1 VPIELPNRYQGLT
14 RLGRGG
20 GGEVWEVRDRHSQG
34 VYALKVLAEGAA
46 ERERAAL
53 VREAVALSALEGL
66 GLPRIIHFGQL
77 AGSGRLY
84 MVRELVRG
92 TSLERLIEQ
101 GQRREAL
108 DALVRAADQ
117 LTVIHRS
124 GLLHGDFK
132 PANVIVGPDGHVTL
146 VDLGLSAPWREGG
159 APVEGLTPRYAAP
172 ELFRG
177 APLTVRAEVYALG
190 VALGDLVAREPAQ
203 GDSRESRALREVVR
217 LATHPDPEQRPP
229 SADELA
235 SSVRAAAGLGVHE
248 PLPNEA
254 LEWPVVGIEETAPRL
269 LEAVRRLEPGAE
281 LDVVG
286 PRGSGRSLLVRRLRW
301 TLGIE
306 GHPVCWID
314 AGLAGNAEGVLD
326 GELGD
331 PETPSCSGVLL
342 VDDADS
348 LTAAAESRITKARSL
363 GLRVVAVRGE
373 ARSPV
378 AVFPVPPLDRSAA
391 AVLLRRA
398 VPSLPER
405 IVDQLLTSSECRPGE
420 LRRLV
425 RSIASEAVV
434 GATDIE
440 RLQGGAGDRGPRAQ
454 EDSDSLHEAVAL
466 LDRGRYRQ
474 AQELLATVDEAAAR
488 PVPLAVARARLELG
502 FGEASPALRWL
513 EAARPALERA
523 RPEERADYTLYLG
536 RAQLVAGDCAAAV
549 ETLAGAL
556 GDEARVAEAC
566 AYRGVAL
573 SYLGRQDEARAHL
586 DEALAHAKESGSARA
601 EGIALNSLGLVL
613 HRRDDLEGA
622 RAAYLSASEAAERA
636 EDAGT
641 LATVQ
646 LALGGIL
653 QIGGE
658 VAEAITR
665 FEAAADMGRRSG
677 RQSIVTHALLNLANL
692 DLHLGRLSH
701 AKGSLT
707 ALESQREQLAPAQ
720 RAHLDGLQAE
730 LADGSGQLDEAVRRF
745 RAAASAFAALD
756 RGVDAAEAR
765 LEGILVL
772 ARTSGVD
779 VAELRRELAQAEAE
793 IGGSPAH
800 RALTLMVSARVELV
814 AGDERKARSHIDSA
828 LAAARQAGQKEWL
841 WQALE
846 ARAELEESGGQP
858 LMARRDREEALAV
871 LEEMAARLPRDLRE
885 VYWNDARRRQLRLR
899 VQAAPAGAPVS
910 MAVSGS
916 DSASLASA
924 TSTSLEQRLAQ
935 ILGVNSELVGEFDVE
950 RLAARITEYAVRLL
964 RAERGFIL
972 LVNDDG
978 SLEVHALRSRTG
990 DEQHV
995 EFSRSIAETVI
1006 NSGQPLVSL
1015 SARDDMRMAGYAS
1028 VHQLMLQ
1035 SVACVPIRARARRAI
1050 GALYLETRLNRGA
1063 HFEQELPAL
1072 QAFADQM
1079 AIALEN
1085 ARLVNENKRRADEL
1099 AESNRQLEAAQQRLR
1114 ELLGDRTAKLKLA
1127 RERLRETR
1135 DVLYGHFGYQGM
1147 VGTSAAM
1154 RSVYSLIERLKDT
1167 DVPVLLTGESGTG
1180 KEVAARALHAC
1191 SAHRRGRFVAINCGA
1206 IPEHLLESELFGSVR
1221 GAFTGADRDR
1231 RGLLR
1236 EGEGGSVLLDEIG
1249 EMPHKMQAGL
1259 LRVLQEGKVR
1269 PVGGSQE
1276 ESVNIRLMFATNR
1289 DLEQLVRAGTFR
1301 EDLYY
1306 RIHVVELRLPALRD
1320 RREDIPQL
1328 VDHFLGLFA
1337 ARYKRERKT
1346 VTREALRRLCDYSW
1360 PGNVRQLEHV
1370 LLNAWVLSERPEIE
1384 CADFEFPD
1392 GSVPSEPRPEAAP
1405 SAAPDPGSAESAAP
1419 GPRRSRRSSV
1429 PQRMDERDSILRAL
1443 EQCNWNRL
1451 KAAELL
1457 GIPRRTLYRRLKQYK
1472 IQ

>member
-1 VPIELPNRYQGLT
+1 
-14 RLGRGG
+14 
-20 GGEVWEVRDRHSQG
+20 
-34 VYALKVLAEGAA
+34 
-46 ERERAAL
+46 
-53 VREAVALSALEGL
+53 
-66 GLPRIIHFGQL
+66 
-77 AGSGRLY
+77 
-84 MVRELVRG
+84 
-92 TSLERLIEQ
+92 
-101 GQRREAL
+101 
-108 DALVRAADQ
+108 
-117 LTVIHRS
+117 
-124 GLLHGDFK
+124 
-132 PANVIVGPDGHVTL
+132 
-146 VDLGLSAPWREGG
+146 
-159 APVEGLTPRYAAP
+159 
-172 ELFRG
+172 
-177 APLTVRAEVYALG
+177 
-190 VALGDLVAREPAQ
+190 
-203 GDSRESRALREVVR
+203 
-217 LATHPDPEQRPP
+217 
-229 SADELA
+229 
-235 SSVRAAAGLGVHE
+235 
-248 PLPNEA
+248 
-254 LEWPVVGIEETAPRL
+254 
-269 LEAVRRLEPGAE
+269 
-281 LDVVG
+281 
-286 PRGSGRSLLVRRLRW
+286 
-301 TLGIE
+301 
-306 GHPVCWID
+306 
-314 AGLAGNAEGVLD
+314 
-326 GELGD
+326 
-331 PETPSCSGVLL
+331 
-342 VDDADS
+342 
-348 LTAAAESRITKARSL
+348 
-363 GLRVVAVRGE
+363 
-373 ARSPV
+373 
-378 AVFPVPPLDRSAA
+378 
-391 AVLLRRA
+391 
-398 VPSLPER
+398 
-405 IVDQLLTSSECRPGE
+405 
-420 LRRLV
+420 
-425 RSIASEAVV
+425 
-434 GATDIE
+434 
-440 RLQGGAGDRGPRAQ
+440 
-454 EDSDSLHEAVAL
+454 
-466 LDRGRYRQ
+466 
-474 AQELLATVDEAAAR
+474 
-488 PVPLAVARARLELG
+488 
-502 FGEASPALRWL
+502 
-513 EAARPALERA
+513 
-523 RPEERADYTLYLG
+523 
-536 RAQLVAGDCAAAV
+536 
-549 ETLAGAL
+549 
-556 GDEARVAEAC
+556 
-566 AYRGVAL
+566 
-573 SYLGRQDEARAHL
+573 
-586 DEALAHAKESGSARA
+586 
-601 EGIALNSLGLVL
+601 
-613 HRRDDLEGA
+613 
-622 RAAYLSASEAAERA
+622 
-636 EDAGT
+636 
-641 LATVQ
+641 
-646 LALGGIL
+646 
-653 QIGGE
+653 
-658 VAEAITR
+658 
-665 FEAAADMGRRSG
+665 
-677 RQSIVTHALLNLANL
+677 LLNLANL

-701 AKGSLT
+701 AQGSLT
-707 ALESQREQLAPAQ
+707 TLEAQRDQLAPAQ

-730 LADGSGQLDEAVRRF
+730 IAGSLGQLDESARRF
-745 RAAASAFAALD
+745 KAAASAFAALD

-765 LEGILVL
+765 LEGILV
-772 ARTSGVD
+772 ASRASGVD
-779 VAELRRELAQAEAE
+779 IAELRRELGQAEAE

-800 RALTLMVSARVELV
+800 RALTLMASARVELV
-814 AGDERKARSHIDSA
+814 AGDERKARELIDSA
-828 LAAARQAGQKEWL
+828 IAAARQAGQKEWS

-858 LMARRDREEALAV
+858 LMARRDREEALTV

-899 VQAAPAGAPVS
+899 VQAAAGASVS
-910 MAVSGS
+910 MPVSGS

-972 LVNDDG
+972 LVNEDG
-978 SLEVHALRSRTG
+978 SLGVHALRSRTG
-990 DEQHV
+990 EEQHV

-1015 SARDDMRMAGYAS
+1015 SARDDMRMASYAS

-1035 SVACVPIRARARRAI
+1035 SVACVPIRARARQAI

-1085 ARLVNENKRRADEL
+1085 ARLINENKRRADEL
-1099 AESNRQLEAAQQRLR
+1099 AETNRQLEAAQQRLR

-1276 ESVNIRLMFATNR
+1276 EPVNIRLMFATNR

-1306 RIHVVELRLPALRD
+1306 RIHVVELRLPALRE

-1360 PGNVRQLEHV
+1360 PGNVRQLEHM
-1370 LLNAWVLSERPEIE
+1370 LLNAWVLSERPEIA

-1392 GSVPSEPRPEAAP
+1392 GSVSSEPSPEDEPFAATEQEPEASVPP
-1405 SAAPDPGSAESAAP
+1405 SIRKP
-1419 GPRRSRRSSV
+1419 RRSSV
-1429 PQRMDERDSILRAL
+1429 PQRMDERDSILHAL

-1451 KAAELL
+1451 RAAELL

>member
-1 VPIELPNRYQGLT
+1 VRIELPNRYQGLT

-20 GGEVWEVRDRHSQG
+20 GGEVWEVRDRHTQG
-34 VYALKVLAEGAA
+34 IYALKVLAEGAA

-84 MVRELVRG
+84 MVRDLVRG
-92 TSLERLIEQ
+92 VSLERLIEQ
-101 GQRREAL
+101 GQRRDAL
-108 DALVRAADQ
+108 EALVRAADQ

-190 VALGDLVAREPAQ
+190 VALGDLITMGSAP
-203 GDSRESRALREVVR
+203 GNSRESRALREIVR
-217 LATHPDPEQRPP
+217 QATHADPEQRPP

-235 SSVRAAAGLGVHE
+235 SAVRAAAELGAQE
-248 PLPNEA
+248 RPLDEA
-254 LEWPVVGIEETAPRL
+254 LDWPVVGIEETASRL
-269 LEAVRRLEPGAE
+269 VDAVRRLEPDGE

-286 PRGSGRSLLVRRLRW
+286 PRGAGRSLLLRRLRW

-314 AGLAGNAEGVLD
+314 AELAGNAEDVLD
-326 GELGD
+326 GELES
-331 PETPSCSGVLL
+331 PEPLSRAGLLL
-342 VDDADS
+342 VDDADC
-348 LTAAAESRITKARSL
+348 LAAAAESRIALARRS
-363 GLRVVAVRGE
+363 GLCVVAVRSE
-373 ARSPV
+373 ARPPA
-378 AVFPVPPLDRSAA
+378 AVFHVPPLDRSVAA
-391 AVLLRRA
+391 DLLRRA

-405 IVDQLLTSSECRPGE
+405 VIEQVLTRSRCRPGE

-434 GATDIE
+434 GVMDIE
-440 RLQGGAGDRGPRAQ
+440 RLQGGAKERRPSVE
-454 EDSDSLHEAVAL
+454 EDSDRLREAVVL

-474 AQELLATVDEAAAR
+474 AQDVLAAVDETATS

-502 FGEASPALRWL
+502 FGEASAALKWL
-513 EAARPALERA
+513 EAARNALERA
-523 RPEERADYTLYLG
+523 LPEERADYALYFG

-549 ETLAGAL
+549 ETLASVS
-556 GDEARVAEAC
+556 GDEARMAEAR
-566 AYRGVAL
+566 AYQGVAL
-573 SYLGRQDEARAHL
+573 SYLGRQDEARVHL
-586 DEALAHAKESGSARA
+586 DEALAHARRSGSARA

-622 RAAYLSASEAAERA
+622 RTAYLSASEAAERA

-707 ALESQREQLAPAQ
+707 TLESQREQLAPAQ

-730 LADGSGQLDEAVRRF
+730 LAEGLGQLDESVRRF
-745 RAAASAFAALD
+745 NAAASAFAALD

-765 LEGILVL
+765 LEGILVA

-779 VAELRRELAQAEAE
+779 VGELRRELGQAEAE
-793 IGGSPAH
+793 LGGSPAH
-800 RALTLMVSARVELV
+800 RALTLMASARVELV
-814 AGDERKARSHIDSA
+814 AGDERRARELIDSA
-828 LAAARQAGQKEWL
+828 LTAARQAGQKEWL
-841 WQALE
+841 WRALE

-858 LMARRDREEALAV
+858 LMARRDREEALTV

-899 VQAAPAGAPVS
+899 VQAAAGASVS
-910 MAVSGS
+910 MGVTGT
-916 DSASLASA
+916 DSSAALASA

-972 LVNDDG
+972 LVNEDG
-978 SLEVHALRSRTG
+978 SLGVHALRSRTG

-1015 SARDDMRMAGYAS
+1015 SARDDMRMASYAS

-1035 SVACVPIRARARRAI
+1035 SVACVPIRARARQAI

-1085 ARLVNENKRRADEL
+1085 ARLINENKRRADEL
-1099 AESNRQLEAAQQRLR
+1099 AETNRQLEAAQQRLR

-1180 KEVAARALHAC
+1180 KEVAARALHVS
-1191 SAHRRGRFVAINCGA
+1191 SAHRRGRFIAINCGA

-1276 ESVNIRLMFATNR
+1276 EPVNIRLMFATNR
-1289 DLEQLVRAGTFR
+1289 DLDQLVRGGAFR

-1346 VTREALRRLCDYSW
+1346 LTREALRRLCDYSW

-1384 CADFEFPD
+1384 CADLEFPD
-1392 GSVPSEPRPEAAP
+1392 GFLPSEPRSEREPSVAPEQEPRASVPP
-1405 SAAPDPGSAESAAP
+1405 SI
-1419 GPRRSRRSSV
+1419 RKSRRSSV
-1429 PQRMDERDSILRAL
+1429 PQRLEERDSILSAL

-1451 KAAELL
+1451 RAAELL